1 MIPPYHKVADKILA
15 LVGALSYYDHKRQLL
30 IGCIA
35 IFVYIFHGAIV
46 SILSNEVFV
55 AFIFAVLLYVIANP
69 ARSTVIVGLI
79 FAASIVAQSPVIPAL
94 TSINGNIFYLGF
106 SAIALVLLIRRLERL
121 ALIWLVVVF
130 VLSLQL
136 LAAIYWF
143 EPKLI
148 VLPVYFLSALLI
160 ASSLKDVELHRYV
173 AWATKLAIV
182 LLIGGFIGLFY
193 TLILG
198 GDAIFSFSNEDTR
211 SNGLYLTTF
220 SNWYVRGVIRP
231 SGIYDEPGALSLI
244 VCLIAAIREKINA
257 PRRTTTLILIM
268 GLITLSVAHVLFLI
282 CYLLEISKK
291 SIFSSGFKF
300 AVAFSFIFVVIYN
313 SPFRDV
319 FDEFLFSRFEVID
332 GRLAGDNRSALIEN
346 SINYL
351 GNIEVLVFGL
361 DSDCIAN
368 AEACRQKGYDQ
379 FGDNPLGPL
388 VLGGITQFFPYY
400 AVVVCLLGISIIKK
414 SPIVFGSALLLLSRN
429 EVMSYSYS
437 LLIMIYVILVF
448 NLTYEYR
455 MGQKQLLKHER
466 FFMQ

>member
-1 MIPPYHKVADKILA
+1 MVLPSNKVTDKILA
-15 LVGALSYYDHKRQLL
+15 LVGALSYNDHKGQLL

-35 IFVYIFHGAIV
+35 ILVYRFHGAIV
-46 SILSNEVFV
+46 STLSNEVFV

-69 ARSTVIVGLI
+69 AKSTVIVGLI
-79 FAASIVAQSPVIPAL
+79 FSASIVAQSPVIPAL

-106 SAIALVLLIRRLERL
+106 SAIALVLLIRRLEHL
-121 ALIWLVVVF
+121 ALIWLIVLF

-136 LAAIYWF
+136 LATIYWF

-160 ASSLKDVELHRYV
+160 ASSLRDVELHRYV
-173 AWATKLAIV
+173 DWATKFAIM

-193 TLILG
+193 TFILG

-257 PRRTTTLILIM
+257 PRRTTTLILVM
-268 GLITLSVAHVLFLI
+268 GLITLSVAHVIFLI
-282 CYLLEISKK
+282 LFLLEISKK
-291 SIFSSGFKF
+291 SIVSSGFKLT
-300 AVAFSFIFVVIYN
+300 VAFSLLFVVIYN

-319 FDEFLFSRFEVID
+319 FDEFLFSRFEVVD
-332 GRLAGDNRSALIEN
+332 GRLIGDNRSALIEN

-351 GNIEVLVFGL
+351 RNIEVLAFGL

-400 AVVVCLLGISIIKK
+400 AVVVCFIGISIIKR

-429 EVMSYSYS
+429 EVMSFSYS
-437 LLIMIYVILVF
+437 MLIMIYVILVF
-448 NLTYEYR
+448 NITYEYR
-455 MGQKQLLKHER
+455 IVPKRHLRDLSCNR
-466 FFMQ
+466 